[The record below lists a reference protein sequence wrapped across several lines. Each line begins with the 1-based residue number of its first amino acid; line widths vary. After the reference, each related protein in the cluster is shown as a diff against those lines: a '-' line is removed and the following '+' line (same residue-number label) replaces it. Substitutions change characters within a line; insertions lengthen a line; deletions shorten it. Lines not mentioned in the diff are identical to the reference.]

1 MIDKI
6 KDYILNI
13 VFYIIFTGFLNVI
26 LPNNS
31 YRKYIGF
38 VMGIIFAAMV
48 IEPLKR
54 GLK

>member
-1 MIDKI
+1 MDEIR
-6 KDYILNI
+6 DYILNI
-13 VFYIIFTGFLNVI
+13 AVYIILTGFLTII

-38 VMGIIFAAMV
+38 VMGIIFVAMV